1 MGGSRKI
8 FKIKFLY
15 VFTFSLL
22 VILSIHFISSNFAVI
37 AQKPHI
43 LFSDIPENFIALF
56 VNNQSSL
63 SHATTDSTIQ
73 NSSGNQTQNEESRGI
88 EVLEDLPRGSTRI
101 EDLDNHSETD
111 VLISDNQLE
120 YIQNIVENGKIVSET

>member
-1 MGGSRKI
+1 MGGRRKI
-8 FKIKFLY
+8 FKIKFLS
-15 VFTFSLL
+15 VFIFSLL
-22 VILSIHFISSNFAVI
+22 VIISIHLISSNFAVI

-43 LFSDIPENFIALF
+43 LFSEIPENFIALF

-63 SHATTDSTIQ
+63 SNTTTDSTIQ
-73 NSSGNQTQNEESRGI
+73 NSSSNQTQNEESMGI

-101 EDLDNHSETD
+101 EDLDNQSETD

-120 YIQNIVENGKIVSET
+120 YIQNIVENGTIVSET